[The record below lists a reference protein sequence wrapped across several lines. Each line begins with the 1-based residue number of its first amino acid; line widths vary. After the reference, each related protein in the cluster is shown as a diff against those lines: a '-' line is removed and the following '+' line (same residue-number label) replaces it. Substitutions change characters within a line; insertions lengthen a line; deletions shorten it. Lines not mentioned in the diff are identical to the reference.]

1 MSKSFK
7 NYNEEIDAIK
17 REINELQVRLEEI
30 RKIQLDLDYTQ
41 EESPALDKCR
51 KDIKPFDEFWK
62 TYAEIEEKQEY
73 WLTTNVNELDPEEVE
88 SKFKKL

>member
-1 MSKSFK
+1 VSKSFK